1 MLAALAFSFT
11 GAAESSTVLPPADQQ
26 RVAQV
31 LEENAQVMTNTQL
44 AELLAHQPPAIREE
58 ILRINTVARPPA
70 LQVALLVPLL
80 AGILGLLNSF
90 RMMRRRDPEPSGV
103 ADMTLGG

>member
-31 LEENAQVMTNTQL
+31 LEENAQVMSNTQL

-58 ILRINTVARPPA
+58 ILRINTVARPRPCRWPCSSRYWPGSSA
-70 LQVALLVPLL
+70 CA
-80 AGILGLLNSF
+80 A
-90 RMMRRRDPEPSGV
+90 PSG
-103 ADMTLGG
+103 